1 MLISFRYDLLDWTR
15 ESVSHLIRLTYDR
28 VMFYYKRKDYLNWEQ
43 NIEVSSST
51 FGQLDDLLGTD
62 LRFMIGPKIA
72 AARALGKHSRF

>member
-1 MLISFRYDLLDWTR
+1 
-15 ESVSHLIRLTYDR
+15 
-28 VMFYYKRKDYLNWEQ
+28 MFYYKRKDYLNWEQ

-72 AARALGKHSRF
+72 AARALGKHSIFQM